1 MQTVSSS
8 ALFSG
13 LPSYFTLSFCVEW
26 SDGYSSGAAVVVHIV
41 VENQPKKITYSK
53 MSRGVRV
60 FIYNFTQNEATSEI

>member
-26 SDGYSSGAAVVVHIV
+26 SDGYSSGASVVVHIE
-41 VENQPKKITYSK
+41 VENQLHHIWIFENVKGTEGMHLQFYTK
-53 MSRGVRV
+53 
-60 FIYNFTQNEATSEI
+60 